1 MDLRGLVQSLA
12 TDLLGD
18 QKMSD
23 EDFEKIYNI
32 IEEKVDNQGKRIRE
46 NASNLSNYKCS
57 VSWK

>member
-12 TDLLGD
+12 IDLLGD

-32 IEEKVDNQGKRIRE
+32 IEEKVDHQGKRI
-46 NASNLSNYKCS
+46 
-57 VSWK
+57 